1 MIDAAGKS
9 DIGKVR
15 STNQDAYHIGSFS
28 PDAFWSVVCDG
39 MGGANGGNVASLV
52 AVGAISANM
61 DRNYD
66 PNKPNSSIH
75 NLITTAVINANA
87 LVYQKSKQ
95 SPDLAGMG
103 TTVVLTVIKDD
114 MAYIAHVGDSRAYHI
129 NENTIRQI
137 TKDHTMV
144 QYLIENGEITVEEAK
159 DHPKKHLITRAVGV
173 EETVSV
179 DYNELE
185 IQKGDKIL
193 VCSDGLSNLVNEYEI
208 LSVVSEHASLSD
220 AVDTLISLANERGGN
235 DNVTVVIM
243 ENC

>member
-179 DYNELE
+179 DYNEFE
-185 IQKGDKIL
+185 IQKGDKVL
-193 VCSDGLSNLVNEYEI
+193 VCSDGLSNLVNEDEI

>member
-28 PDAFWSVVCDG
+28 PDAAWSVVCDG
-39 MGGANGGNVASLV
+39 MGGANAGNVASLV

-75 NLITTAVINANA
+75 SLITTAVINANA
-87 LVYQKSKQ
+87 LVFQKSKQ

-129 NENTIRQI
+129 KNAEIKQI

-144 QYLIENGEITVEEAK
+144 QYLIENGEITAEEAK

-179 DYNELE
+179 DYNEFE
-185 IQKGDKIL
+185 IEKKDKVL
-193 VCSDGLSNLVNEYEI
+193 VCSDGLTNLVNEEEI
-208 LSVVSEHASLSD
+208 LSVVSENSSLSD
-220 AVDTLISLANERGGN
+220 TVDALIALANERGGN
-235 DNVTVVIM
+235 DNITVVVM

>member
-15 STNQDAYHIGSFS
+15 TTNQDAYHIGKIST
-28 PDAFWSVVCDG
+28 DMAWSVVCDG

-61 DRNYD
+61 DRNYN
-66 PNKPNSSIH
+66 PEKPDSSIH

-103 TTVVLTVIKDD
+103 TTVVLTVMKND
-114 MAYIAHVGDSRAYHI
+114 MAYIAHAGDSRAYHI
-129 NENTIRQI
+129 TNTQIRQI

-144 QYLIENGEITVEEAK
+144 QYLIETGELTPEQAK
-159 DHPKKHLITRAVGV
+159 EHPKKHLITRAVGV
-173 EETVSV
+173 EENISV
-179 DYNELE
+179 DYNETELK
-185 IQKGDKIL
+185 KGDRVLI
-193 VCSDGLSNLVNEYEI
+193 CSDGLSNLVNEVEI
-208 LSVVSEHASLSD
+208 QNIVNKNNSPAD
-220 AVDTLISLANERGGN
+220 AIDQLIELANERGGN
-235 DNVTVVIM
+235 DNITVVIM

>member
-28 PDAFWSVVCDG
+28 PDAAWSVVCDG
-39 MGGANGGNVASLV
+39 MGGANAGNVASLV

-75 NLITTAVINANA
+75 NLITTAIINANA

-103 TTVVLTVIKDD
+103 TTAVLTVIKND

-129 NENTIRQI
+129 KNTEIKQI

-144 QYLIENGEITVEEAK
+144 QYLIENGEITPEEAK

-173 EETVSV
+173 EEGVSV
-179 DYNELE
+179 DYNEFE
-185 IQKGDKIL
+185 IEKKDKVLI
-193 VCSDGLSNLVNEYEI
+193 CSDGLTNLVNEQEI
-208 LSVVSEHASLSD
+208 LSVVSENSSLSD
-220 AVDTLISLANERGGN
+220 AVDALVSLANERGGN
-235 DNVTVVIM
+235 DNITVVMM
-243 ENC
+243 ENL